1 MPSKAPVPL
10 PAWFWLWAHWRDLGG
25 VPAERPPDVPAQLP
39 PWAWD
44 RYRVHRGTLE
54 LRTPFDGQ
62 GVLVV
67 DSSAFDPATLFRRIP
82 NLTAVCMKVGGDD
95 VGTPASDAKL
105 RRETEARGLAFGL
118 WLVNTSSVAADMRLL
133 RASVPAAFVVHDV
146 EQPYKRDEGGDFALA
161 AQLVAAMH
169 EQSPLTPVAVTSY
182 GHLKTS
188 IDFGAFARAGWHAI
202 PQGYDSFTVADASS
216 YAPPFPLRRIHPMAR
231 SLTLPPGQWCY
242 RPESDGL

>member
-1 MPSKAPVPL
+1 MASAPYPL
-10 PAWFWLWAHWRDLGG
+10 PAWFWTWAHWRDLGG
-25 VPAERPPDVPAQLP
+25 IPAERPPGVPAKIP
-39 PWAWD
+39 EWAWA

-67 DSSAFDPATLFRRIP
+67 DSSAFDPATLFARIP
-82 NLTAVCMKVGGDD
+82 NLSAVCLKVGGTD

-105 RRETEARGLAFGL
+105 RWACERNGIAFGL
-118 WLVNTSSVAADMRLL
+118 WTVNSSSVEADMRLI
-133 RASVPAAFVVHDV
+133 RESAPAAFVVHDV
-146 EQPYKRDEGGDFALA
+146 EQPYKAEEGGDYALA

-169 EQSPLTPVAVTSY
+169 AQLPLTPVAVTSY

-188 IDFGAFARAGWHAI
+188 IDFGAFALAGWHVL
-202 PQGYDSFTVADASS
+202 PQCYDSFTLADASS
-216 YAPPFPLRRIHPMAR
+216 YAPPFPLRRISPMLR
-231 SLTLPPGQWCY
+231 SLQLAPGQWCY